1 MLTNYLATQIQTTY
15 AKQPWYGGGVLESLN
30 KIPEDQWYQQH
41 GHRTI
46 ADLVGHVI
54 AWRNFAIARLDGRT
68 DFGIEMNTEED
79 WPDCS
84 GLSKTTLLQ
93 QLADTQTALLS
104 TLASLEDADLETTV
118 PSQYGYNRGDLALGI
133 MQHDIY
139 HTGQINLLAS
149 LFKKQ

>member
-1 MLTNYLATQIQTTY
+1 MLTNYLAKHLNTVY
-15 AKQPWYGGGVLESLN
+15 ASQPWYGSGVLESLN
-30 KIPEDQWYQQH
+30 KIPEEKWHQQH

-46 ADLVGHVI
+46 SDLIGHVI

-84 GLSKTTLLQ
+84 GLSKAILLQ
-93 QLADTQTALLS
+93 QLADTQVALLA
-104 TLASLEDADLETTV
+104 TLERLTDADLDTHF
-118 PSQYGYNRGDLALGI
+118 PSQYGYSRGDLALGI

-139 HTGQINLLAS
+139 HTGQINLLAKLLS
-149 LFKKQ
+149 